1 MDPKTTYDEQRKQR
15 LDEAVFDYI
24 QDEKVTPKQFYE
36 ELQEVLL
43 NNNKY
48 FQEQAMRVDRM
59 RQLVTEGLESPDMSR
74 YSQYTE
80 AEIDAMCH
88 EADRKSKEEINQQIQ
103 ADSPFNDGWTQEF
116 YREQLKELKDSKDQ
130 KHSKYYYDYDRNR

>member
-1 MDPKTTYDEQRKQR
+1 MNPKTYEEQRKQR

-24 QDEKVTPKQFYE
+24 QDEQVTPKQFYE

-43 NNNKY
+43 NNSKY

-88 EADRKSKEEINQQIQ
+88 EADRKSKEEINLQIQ

-130 KHSKYYYDYDRNR
+130 KHSKYYYDFDRNR